1 MVIVDSSVWI
11 QYLRRPAS
19 PDGGELEAL
28 LKRGEVILTGVV
40 LAELL
45 QGMRSARQLE
55 TLGSLLAELPYV
67 EATKDTWIAAASFMR
82 ALREG
87 GRSPQLPDMLI
98 AAQAVAHRLTVY
110 SLDADFS
117 HVPGL
122 SLHEAAAQ

>member
-11 QYLRRPAS
+11 QYLRRPDS

-28 LKRGEVILTGVV
+28 LKRDEVVLTGVV

-45 QGMRSARQLE
+45 QGVRSAHQME
-55 TLGSLLAELPYV
+55 TVGALLAELPYV
-67 EATKDTWIAAASFMR
+67 EAAKDTWVAAASLMR

-87 GRSPQLPDMLI
+87 GRSPQLSDMLI
-98 AAQAVAHRLTVY
+98 AAQAIGHGLPVY